1 MPRSSRGIRSPA
13 MPWRGMKI
21 SSIWRPTRSFSRLP
35 APAAGVLKEI
45 MFTDGAT
52 VTSGQ
57 VLATIEPGAPAI
69 VAAPS
74 GADTSAKAAAR
85 PDAAAAKLSPAAKRV
100 VEENKVDPKAVT
112 GSGRDG
118 RVSKSDVV
126 NYLSAK
132 DPASPPAPKAG
143 APVPNARGTRA
154 EQRVPMTRL
163 RARIAERMV
172 QAQATQALLTSF
184 NEVDLKAVNEMRA
197 RYKDQ
202 FEKQHG
208 VKLGFMSFFAKACVE
223 ALKKFPSVNASVDG
237 NDIVYHEYF
246 DIGVAVSTDRGLIV
260 PVLRDADLQ
269 SFADIEKSIANFAGR
284 ARAGTITMEELTGG
298 TFTITNGGVF
308 GSLLSTPIVNSPQSA
323 ILGMHKI
330 QDRAV
335 VIDGQVVVR
344 PMMYI
349 ALTYDHRHHR
359 RPRSGAI
366 PGDRQAVPRGS
377 GAHGARRMS
386 EFYDVIVIGAGP
398 AGYPAAIRAGQNKLK
413 VACVD
418 EWKNFDGTYAFGG
431 TCLNAGCIP
440 SKALLESSELFQRAK
455 DEFSVHGIKVG
466 DVKLDLATM
475 QKRRASIVKTMTG
488 GITALFKANGVVGI
502 QGHGRLLPGNKVLV
516 TGRTAPRKL

>member
-1 MPRSSRGIRSPA
+1 MTIEVRVPQLPESVADATLVSWHKKPGDAVARDENLVDLETD
-13 MPWRGMKI
+13 KVV
-21 SSIWRPTRSFSRLP
+21 LEVP

-45 MFTDGAT
+45 KQADGST

-57 VLATIEPGAPAI
+57 VLAVIEERAAAAPGAAVPGPG
-69 VAAPS
+69 AA
-74 GADTSAKAAAR
+74 ATATDAAR
-85 PDAAAAKLSPAAKRV
+85 PAAAAKLSPAAKRV
-100 VEENKVDPKAVT
+100 VEENKVDPKTVA

-126 NYLSAK
+126 NHLSAK
-132 DPASPPAPKAG
+132 DAAPAAKPPAAPSPVSTRG
-143 APVPNARGTRA
+143 ARA
-154 EQRVPMTRL
+154 EQHVPMTRL

-184 NEVDLKAVNEMRA
+184 NEVDLKAVNELRA

-202 FEKQHG
+202 FEKQNG

-237 NDIVYHEYF
+237 NDIVYHEFF
-246 DIGVAVSTDRGLIV
+246 DVGVAVSTDRGLIV

-269 SFADIEKSIANFAGR
+269 SFADIEKSIANFAAR

-330 QDRAV
+330 QDRPV

-349 ALTYDHRHHR
+349 ALTYDHRIIDGR
-359 RPRSGAI
+359 E
-366 PGDRQAVPRGS
+366 AVQ
-377 GAHGARRMS
+377 
-386 EFYDVIVIGAGP
+386 F
-398 AGYPAAIRAGQNKLK
+398 
-413 VACVD
+413 
-418 EWKNFDGTYAFGG
+418 
-431 TCLNAGCIP
+431 
-440 SKALLESSELFQRAK
+440 
-455 DEFSVHGIKVG
+455 
-466 DVKLDLATM
+466 
-475 QKRRASIVKTMTG
+475 
-488 GITALFKANGVVGI
+488 
-502 QGHGRLLPGNKVLV
+502 LV
-516 TGRTAPRKL
+516 TVKQCLEDPARMVLGV